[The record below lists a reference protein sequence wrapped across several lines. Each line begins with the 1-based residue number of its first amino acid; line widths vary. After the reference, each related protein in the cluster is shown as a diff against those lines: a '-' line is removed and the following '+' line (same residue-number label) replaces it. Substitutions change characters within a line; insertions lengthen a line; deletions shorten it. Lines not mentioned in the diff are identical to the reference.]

1 MSHIMMEAS
10 KFEIVIV
17 IVSFIRLK
25 VGGEEFKEHALLL
38 KKYGAAGIVMEFD
51 EGDQTAT
58 AIDKVRIYN

>member
-17 IVSFIRLK
+17 IVSSIRLK
-25 VGGEEFKEHALLL
+25 VGGEEFKEHTLLL
-38 KKYGAAGIVMEFD
+38 KKYGAAVIVMEFD